1 MEFTEQEIMFLTS
14 VSRGKKP
21 LGVTLSMPASED
33 RKQYI
38 QSALQ
43 SLTEKGFLDESGKLT
58 KDGMEILCF
67 WEQYRNNKEH
77 IAYNSTFA
85 APISTKALFAVTP
98 IECGYDVR
106 FVMPEIIMLSI
117 LKENEYLRMGEERP
131 KRGKW
136 EDIEIAECLNKINE
150 MDGSILVREY
160 VYGKQVN
167 EVIYCWTKEE
177 GYLLNLSRKR
187 MRTLSSGVMR
197 RQLYAMLG
205 GKKNG

>member
-14 VSRGKKP
+14 VSRGRKP
-21 LGVTLSMPASED
+21 LGVTLSMPTSEE

-38 QSALQ
+38 QSTLQ
-43 SLTEKGFLDESGKLT
+43 SLEEKGFIDTAGNLT
-58 KDGMEILCF
+58 KDGMEMLNF
-67 WEQYRNNKEH
+67 WEQYRNSKEH

-85 APISTKALFAVTP
+85 APISKKALFAVTQV
-98 IECGYDVR
+98 EGGYDIR
-106 FVMPEIIMLSI
+106 FIMPEAIMLAI
-117 LKENEYLRMGEERP
+117 LKEDGYLRMEEDKP
-131 KRGKW
+131 KRGRW
-136 EDIEIAECLNKINE
+136 EDLEVVEWLNKINE
-150 MDGSILVREY
+150 MDGSVLLREY

-167 EVIYCWTKEE
+167 EVIFCWTKEE

-205 GKKNG
+205 GKKNV